1 MRQLLI
7 ATKNVGKAAE
17 FAQIFAPLGLDVT
30 HLAGRDDIETAPET
44 GRTFIENASMKAR
57 FYAMRLSSWAL
68 ADDSGLIVDALAGQ
82 PGVDSAHYAQ
92 LNNAGAGDDANNA
105 LLLERLKH
113 FDVDSRQARFA
124 CVLALA
130 DPLGRT
136 VLTTRGEMEGCIAT
150 AARGTKGF
158 GYDPIFEVAG
168 TNRTTAEL
176 AMEEKHRLS
185 HRASA
190 MRRMHELLKQ
200 YDPLRG

>member
-7 ATKNVGKAAE
+7 ATKNAGKAAE
-17 FAQIFAPLGLDVT
+17 FAQIFAPLGVDVT

-68 ADDSGLIVDALAGQ
+68 ADDSGLIVDALSGR

-92 LNNAGAGDDANNA
+92 LNNAGTGDAANNA

-113 FDVDSRQARFA
+113 VDADSRQARFI

-130 DPLGRT
+130 DPLGRI
-136 VLTTRGEMEGCIAT
+136 VLTSRGEMEGCITT
-150 AARGTKGF
+150 AARGAKGF

-168 TNRTTAEL
+168 TQQTSAEL
-176 AMEEKHRLS
+176 SPEEKQRLS
-185 HRASA
+185 HRGSA
-190 MRRMHELLKQ
+190 MRHMHELLKK
-200 YDPLRG
+200 YDPLHG